1 MPPGIAAVTLYP
13 WNFYPLR
20 KIVPA
25 FFYVKQGGLSQM
37 QFGSSSPHGHFCFF
51 SILVPGI
58 GGLSQVLFFLLSFT
72 IFSLPLLFFFSR
84 LVVEKFLVC
93 DLDGSFCWLFLVL
106 VVLFF
111 FDRKSIQLSN
121 RRWDRISKSNINRLQ
136 GNSQTRL

>member
-1 MPPGIAAVTLYP
+1 MLS
-13 WNFYPLR
+13 R
-20 KIVPA
+20 
-25 FFYVKQGGLSQM
+25 GGLSQM

-84 LVVEKFLVC
+84 LVVEKFLVF
-93 DLDGSFCWLFLVL
+93 DLDGSWLFLVL

-136 GNSQTRL
+136 GNSETRL